1 MKKFL
6 YVFAVA
12 AAITAV
18 DLQAQPKSSEAA
30 KAAVVK
36 AEAATANPKQNVKP
50 ATWIKYGKSLVDAYN
65 FPKGNVWVGM
75 SKQEMSLLGGAEKP
89 ISEET
94 VQLNGNTYTKSVYS
108 NKNYYFSPAGQL
120 QIIEVTVPAIEN
132 ALDEAVNAYAKAGQL
147 DEKGQKTK
155 EITTAL
161 KDIASKYSE
170 DAFAY
175 YTLGNMNQA
184 SVLFEKA
191 AKASATAPLNVVDTN
206 AVYNAAYTAW
216 AANDLTRAEK
226 LFIDGIKVGV
236 TGAEGDSYAKLADIA
251 DKNGKTEESKK
262 YLEEGFSKFPQSQT
276 ILVGLINYYIKSGD
290 DTNRLFALLDEAKK
304 NEPTN
309 ASLYYVEGNINEE
322 LGRLDDAVAAYRKC
336 ADVDPNYEWGYIG
349 EGIHFYNLAVS
360 LQEKASNEMDDAK
373 YLALM
378 GEFETAL
385 KACIPPFEKAFEMS
399 KDDVVKASVAEYLK
413 NACYRFISEG
423 DEYKAKYDKYSAVVA
438 Q

>member
-1 MKKFL
+1 
-6 YVFAVA
+6 
-12 AAITAV
+12 T
-18 DLQAQPKSSEAA
+18 
-30 KAAVVK
+30 
-36 AEAATANPKQNVKP
+36 
-50 ATWIKYGKSLVDAYN
+50 
-65 FPKGNVWVGM
+65 
-75 SKQEMSLLGGAEKP
+75 
-89 ISEET
+89 
-94 VQLNGNTYTKSVYS
+94 
-108 NKNYYFSPAGQL
+108 
-120 QIIEVTVPAIEN
+120 
-132 ALDEAVNAYAKAGQL
+132 
-147 DEKGQKTK
+147 
-155 EITTAL
+155 
-161 KDIASKYSE
+161 
-170 DAFAY
+170 
-175 YTLGNMNQA
+175 
-184 SVLFEKA
+184 
-191 AKASATAPLNVVDTN
+191 
-206 AVYNAAYTAW
+206 
-216 AANDLTRAEK
+216 
-226 LFIDGIKVGV
+226 
-236 TGAEGDSYAKLADIA
+236 
-251 DKNGKTEESKK
+251 
-262 YLEEGFSKFPQSQT
+262 QSQT